1 MQAVTINV
9 IVSMQA
15 LVYLSQGAE
24 SVNKNTDEETS
35 VIRFEICV

>member
-1 MQAVTINV
+1 MQAVTTKV

-24 SVNKNTDEETS
+24 SVNRNTDEETR
-35 VIRFEICV
+35 VIRFEI